1 MNRNKSL
8 RVAAK
13 SHKPFPEETRKL
25 RKQGA
30 CRRAFRKYFAAFAR
44 TGALNTVDAPEI
56 GHIGDKTMKPNRETG
71 RHITAILLIAC
82 LVLAGGP
89 AIAQLGSA
97 KDTEVQNVEDGAAA
111 QNAIDQLD
119 DEREQLLQD
128 YRVQLQKLDS
138 LREYNA
144 QLRTLID
151 SQQTEMTSIRD
162 QIERVTGVERDIVP
176 VMNQMLSS
184 LEQFVQ
190 LDLPFFARE
199 RRERI
204 ASLKDMMN
212 RADVTNAEKYR
223 RILEAYQIENDYGR
237 TIEAKDGKL
246 TLGDKTKTVTFLKV
260 GRIAYLYQT
269 LDGNATYAWDQTAGG
284 WTRLSGKF
292 DGPTTTAI
300 RMAREQVPP
309 GMIYVPLK
317 APREAAQ

>member
-1 MNRNKSL
+1 MMDKQRA
-8 RVAAK
+8 RRHAAAVV
-13 SHKPFPEETRKL
+13 FVIA
-25 RKQGA
+25 G
-30 CRRAFRKYFAAFAR
+30 
-44 TGALNTVDAPEI
+44 
-56 GHIGDKTMKPNRETG
+56 
-71 RHITAILLIAC
+71 LLAT
-82 LVLAGGP
+82 GP
-89 AIAQLGSA
+89 AVAQLGTA
-97 KDTEVQNVEDGAAA
+97 KDAEVQNVEDGAAA

-128 YRVQLQKLDS
+128 YRIQLQKLDS

-151 SQQTEMTSIRD
+151 SQQKEMVSIRD
-162 QIERVTGVERDIVP
+162 QIDRVTGIERDIVP
-176 VMNQMLSS
+176 LMNQMLSS

-199 RRERI
+199 RHERVTN
-204 ASLKDMMN
+204 LKEMMN

-237 TIEAKDGKL
+237 TIEAKDGKV
-246 TLGDKTKTVTFLKV
+246 TTGDQTKTVTFLKV

-269 LDGNATYAWDQTAGG
+269 LDGNATYAWDQAAGG
-284 WTRLSGKF
+284 WVRLSGKF
-292 DGPTTTAI
+292 NGPTTVAI
-300 RMAREQVPP
+300 RMAREHVPP